1 MRRGQLLSFDALL
14 AIVIVIFMLGAVS
27 ATSDN
32 LKAGITNLLGWYDR
46 TSIPDTMLDVLLQSA
61 GTPSNWDENIS
72 ALVVPG
78 LRASSGQYVD
88 YNKAVTFF
96 DLLKN
101 NDSRVQSALLNLSLG
116 HPFLLDFY
124 LGKWSFEANFTWNPN
139 AGGGIPPGV
148 VQYDCNNATKIQASA
163 YPVLINCS
171 NLLVNYHISSFCS
184 ICTTGS
190 VTLRTRPESEIDIIG
205 GYYQCPN
212 LYLAIGG
219 TLSVY
224 GGAARAVKVEEG
236 SIYIKGGITLRGS
249 ANLHITA
256 MYNLYVFS
264 DGASSPI
271 LDFSGGANTTVDVGY
286 GGGGNLYIKVGDT
299 WYAVTGN
306 PADKDNWYRWDNDHW
321 IKAPEEISIKDVGA
335 GKFVVYAG
343 SIQVIDASGANIQF
357 NIRGISPP
365 PLEWQP
371 VVPYCWQLG
380 PSGPPLTVFSLEGNY
395 IYPQQLNASQA
406 WNRVAYLNG
415 SFLVNPTNVSSVL
428 KARANASWVSY
439 SERNTVISMFQYNRT
454 TTIVGNASGIILAGV
469 LRYDIPDYAMLRVDV
484 PAESGYVL
492 LVAVDG
498 GTLKAIGF
506 WKTSPEDALNAEVW
520 ESSGGNVSVVATYRG
535 SNTSV
540 TIPWG
545 VIFSGPAG
553 FGRPVML
560 YLYSN
565 GFTGPVTLT
574 DEGDIGVLMTP
585 MYEPLLVKLWVWD
598 EP

>member
-32 LKAGITNLLGWYDR
+32 LKSGITNLLGWYDR
-46 TSIPDTMLDVLLQSA
+46 TSVPDTMLDVLLQSA
-61 GTPSNWDENIS
+61 GTPPNWNENVS

-101 NDSRVQSALLNLSLG
+101 NDSRVENALLNLSLG
-116 HPFLLDFY
+116 RPFLLDFY

-139 AGGGIPPGV
+139 AGGGIPPGFEV
-148 VQYDCNNATKIQASA
+148 YNGS
-163 YPVLINCS
+163 
-171 NLLVNYHISSFCS
+171 CS
-184 ICTTGS
+184 IRGNAQLTFDNPTILPCDPLDVRGAAHLVASSDFCIVGS
-190 VTLRTRPESEIDIIG
+190 VGVDTRGSITVDVGHYPP
-205 GYYQCPN
+205 YQEYP
-212 LYLAIGG
+212 YLAIGG
-219 TLSVY
+219 DWRII
-224 GGAARAVKVEEG
+224 GAGTVHVAGNTYVLGALIVRGEG
-236 SIYIKGGITLRGS
+236 SRTINIAKDLIIYGDTT
-249 ANLHITA
+249 NP
-256 MYNLYVFS
+256 YVI
-264 DGASSPI
+264 DIAGASATITVGIAGYSP
-271 LDFSGGANTTVDVGY
+271 
-286 GGGGNLYIKVGDT
+286 GNVYVRVNGV
-299 WYAVTGN
+299 WYASNQTGVWYKKTSTGWEKVSGT
-306 PADKDNWYRWDNDHW
+306 PAGIILPSTVLTVNGYPLSPDWVPP
-321 IKAPEEISIKDVGA
+321 APPECL
-335 GKFVVYAG
+335 
-343 SIQVIDASGANIQF
+343 NIGTGQ
-357 NIRGISPP
+357 
-365 PLEWQP
+365 
-371 VVPYCWQLG
+371 
-380 PSGPPLTVFSLEGNY
+380 PLTVSSLLGNY
-395 IYPQQLNASQA
+395 TYPQQLSASEA
-406 WNRVAYLNG
+406 WNRVSYMNA

>member
-32 LKAGITNLLGWYDR
+32 LKSGITNLLGWYDR
-46 TSIPDTMLDVLLQSA
+46 TSVPDTMLDVLLQSA
-61 GTPSNWDENIS
+61 GTPPNWNENVS

-96 DLLKN
+96 ELFKN
-101 NDSRVQSALLNLSLG
+101 NDSRVENALLNLSLG
-116 HPFLLDFY
+116 RPFLLDFY
-124 LGKWSFEANFTWNPN
+124 LGRWSFEANFTWNPK
-139 AGGGIPPGV
+139 AGGSIPPGFEV
-148 VQYDCNNATKIQASA
+148 YNGS
-163 YPVLINCS
+163 
-171 NLLVNYHISSFCS
+171 CS
-184 ICTTGS
+184 IRGSAQLTFDEPTIISCNPLDVKGSAHLVASSHLCIVGS
-190 VTLRTRPESEIDIIG
+190 VGVDTRGSITVDVGHYPP
-205 GYYQCPN
+205 YQEYP
-212 LYLAIGG
+212 YLAIGG
-219 TLSVY
+219 DWVIRGAGTVHVAGNAYVLGALIIRGGGSREIDIAKDLIIY
-224 GGAARAVKVEEG
+224 GNTSNPYMIDVA
-236 SIYIKGGITLRGS
+236 
-249 ANLHITA
+249 
-256 MYNLYVFS
+256 
-264 DGASSPI
+264 GASATITVGIAGYSP
-271 LDFSGGANTTVDVGY
+271 
-286 GGGGNLYIKVGDT
+286 GNVYVRVNGV
-299 WYAVTGN
+299 WYASNQTGVWYKKTGDGWEKVSGTPEGIFSN
-306 PADKDNWYRWDNDHW
+306 PKVLTKVLTVNGYPLSPDWVPP
-321 IKAPEEISIKDVGA
+321 APPECL
-335 GKFVVYAG
+335 
-343 SIQVIDASGANIQF
+343 NI
-357 NIRGISPP
+357 GTG
-365 PLEWQP
+365 E
-371 VVPYCWQLG
+371 
-380 PSGPPLTVFSLEGNY
+380 PLTVSSLLGNY
-395 IYPQQLNASQA
+395 TYPQQFSANEA
-406 WNRVAYLNG
+406 WNRVSYMNA

-428 KARANASWVSY
+428 KAQANASWVSY

-454 TTIVGNASGIILAGV
+454 TTIVGNASGIILVGV
-469 LRYDIPDYAMLRVDV
+469 LRYDIPDYAMFRVEV

-498 GTLKAIGF
+498 GTLKAIGV
-506 WKTSPEDALNAEVW
+506 WKTSPEGALNAEVW

>member
-46 TSIPDTMLDVLLQSA
+46 TSVPDTMLDVLLQSA
-61 GTPSNWDENIS
+61 GTPPNWNENVS

-101 NDSRVQSALLNLSLG
+101 NDSRVENALLNLSLG
-116 HPFLLDFY
+116 RPFLLDFY

-139 AGGGIPPGV
+139 AGGGIPPGFEV
-148 VQYDCNNATKIQASA
+148 YNGS
-163 YPVLINCS
+163 
-171 NLLVNYHISSFCS
+171 CS
-184 ICTTGS
+184 IRGNAQLTFDNPTILPCDPLDVRGAAHLVASSDFCIVGS
-190 VTLRTRPESEIDIIG
+190 VGVDTRGSITVDVGHYPP
-205 GYYQCPN
+205 YQEYP
-212 LYLAIGG
+212 YLAIGG
-219 TLSVY
+219 DWRII
-224 GGAARAVKVEEG
+224 GAGTVHVAGNTYVLGALIVRGEG
-236 SIYIKGGITLRGS
+236 SRTINIAKDLIIYGDTT
-249 ANLHITA
+249 NP
-256 MYNLYVFS
+256 YVI
-264 DGASSPI
+264 DIAGASATITVGIAGYSP
-271 LDFSGGANTTVDVGY
+271 
-286 GGGGNLYIKVGDT
+286 GNVYVRVNGV
-299 WYAVTGN
+299 WYASNQTGVWYKKTSTGWEKVSGT
-306 PADKDNWYRWDNDHW
+306 PAGIILPSTVLTVNGYPLSPDWVPP
-321 IKAPEEISIKDVGA
+321 APPECL
-335 GKFVVYAG
+335 
-343 SIQVIDASGANIQF
+343 NIGTGQ
-357 NIRGISPP
+357 
-365 PLEWQP
+365 
-371 VVPYCWQLG
+371 
-380 PSGPPLTVFSLEGNY
+380 PLTVSSLLGNY
-395 IYPQQLNASQA
+395 TYPQQLSASEA
-406 WNRVAYLNG
+406 WNRVSYMNA